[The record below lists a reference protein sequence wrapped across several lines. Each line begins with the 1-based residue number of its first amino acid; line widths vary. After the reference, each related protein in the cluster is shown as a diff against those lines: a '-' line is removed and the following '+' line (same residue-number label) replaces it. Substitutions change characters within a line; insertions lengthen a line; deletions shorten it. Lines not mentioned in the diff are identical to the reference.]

1 MPSIG
6 VCLMPSTISGAWMP
20 AASRIVGTTSIT
32 WTNCSRRPPLSLM
45 RAGHDTTMFW
55 LTPPSCEAFCLN
67 QENGV
72 SNAHDQ
78 PADMW
83 L

>member
-1 MPSIG
+1 
-6 VCLMPSTISGAWMP
+6 
-20 AASRIVGTTSIT
+20 
-32 WTNCSRRPPLSLM
+32 M

-55 LTPPSCEAFCLN
+55 FTPPSLEAFCLN
-67 QENGV
+67 QLKGV
-72 SNAHDQ
+72 SKAQDQ

>member
-6 VCLMPSTISGAWMP
+6 ACLMPSTTSGGRMP
-20 AASRIVGTTSIT
+20 EASRIVGTTSMT
-32 WTNCSRRPPLSLM
+32 WMNCSRSAPLSLI

-55 LTPPSCEAFCLN
+55 LMPPSREAFCLN
-67 QENGV
+67 QSNGV
-72 SNAHDQ
+72 SKAHDQ

>member
-1 MPSIG
+1 M
-6 VCLMPSTISGAWMP
+6 
-20 AASRIVGTTSIT
+20 VGTTSMT
-32 WTNCSRRPPLSLM
+32 CTNCSRNPPLSLM

-55 LTPPSCEAFCLN
+55 LMPPSAEAFCLN
-67 QENGV
+67 QLNGA
-72 SNAHDQ
+72 SNIDDR

>member
-1 MPSIG
+1 MHE
-6 VCLMPSTISGAWMP
+6 LLAQ
-20 AASRIVGTTSIT
+20 
-32 WTNCSRRPPLSLM
+32 PPLSLM

-55 LTPPSCEAFCLN
+55 LMPPSREAFCLN
-67 QENGV
+67 QSNGV
-72 SNAHDQ
+72 SKAHDQ

>member
-1 MPSIG
+1 
-6 VCLMPSTISGAWMP
+6 MPSTVSGAGMP
-20 AASRIVGTTSIT
+20 AASRMVGTTSMT
-32 WTNCSRRPPLSLM
+32 WQNCSRSAPASLM
-45 RAGHDTTMFW
+45 RAGQETAMHWRM
-55 LTPPSCEAFCLN
+55 PPSFEAFCLN

-72 SNAHDQ
+72 SKAQDQ

>member
-1 MPSIG
+1 
-6 VCLMPSTISGAWMP
+6 
-20 AASRIVGTTSIT
+20 
-32 WTNCSRRPPLSLM
+32 
-45 RAGHDTTMFW
+45 MFW
-55 LTPPSCEAFCLN
+55 LMPPSREAFCLN
-67 QENGV
+67 QSKGV

>member
-1 MPSIG
+1 
-6 VCLMPSTISGAWMP
+6 MPSTISGALMP
-20 AASRIVGTTSIT
+20 AASRMVGTTSMT
-32 WTNCSRRPPLSLM
+32 WMNCSRRPPLSLI

-55 LTPPSCEAFCLN
+55 LMPPSREAFCLN
-67 QENGV
+67 QSNGV
-72 SNAHDQ
+72 SKAHDQ

>member
-1 MPSIG
+1 
-6 VCLMPSTISGAWMP
+6 MP

-32 WTNCSRRPPLSLM
+32 CTNCWRSAPLSLI

-55 LTPPSCEAFCLN
+55 FTPPSLDAFCLN
-67 QENGV
+67 QSNGV
-72 SNAHDQ
+72 SKAQDQ

>member
-1 MPSIG
+1 MG
-6 VCLMPSTISGAWMP
+6 FCLMPSTYSGAEMP
-20 AASRIVGTTSIT
+20 VTSSSVGTTSMS
-32 WTNCSRRPPLSLM
+32 WMNCWRRPPLSLM
-45 RAGHDTTMFW
+45 RAGHEMTMFW
-55 LTPPSCEAFCLN
+55 LMPPNREAFCLN
-67 QENGV
+67 QSNGV

>member
-6 VCLMPSTISGAWMP
+6 ACLMPSTISGARMP
-20 AASRIVGTTSIT
+20 AASRIVGMTSIT
-32 WTNCSRRPPLSLM
+32 WTNCSRKPPLSLM

-55 LTPPSCEAFCLN
+55 LMPPSLDAFCLN
-67 QENGV
+67 QSNGV

>member
-6 VCLMPSTISGAWMP
+6 ACSIPSTIFGAGMP
-20 AASRIVGTTSIT
+20 VASRIVGTTSIT
-32 WTNCSRRPPLSLM
+32 CMNWSRWPPLSVIF
-45 RAGHDTTMFW
+45 AGQDTTIFCRI
-55 LTPPSCEAFCLN
+55 PPSREAFCLN
-67 QENGV
+67 QSNGV
-72 SNAHDQ
+72 SKAQDQ

>member
-1 MPSIG
+1 
-6 VCLMPSTISGAWMP
+6 
-20 AASRIVGTTSIT
+20 
-32 WTNCSRRPPLSLM
+32 M

-55 LTPPSCEAFCLN
+55 LTPPSLDAFCLN
-67 QENGV
+67 QSNGV

-83 L
+83 LYVCSVPQTS